1 MAEKKVTIGVLGAG
15 HVGAH
20 VAFVLGTLGIAD
32 VVKICDPKEAKVVS
46 ERQDLMDA
54 VYFMPHRVDYQISD
68 YAGLADCD
76 IIINA
81 MGDVS
86 LCATGSR
93 DDEMHFTVR
102 QVADSIPKVMAG
114 GFDGIFINV
123 TNPCDVVTHLISKL
137 SGFPKGR
144 VFGTGTLLDSSRL
157 ISAIAQ
163 QTGIE
168 HHSFNAFMMG
178 EHGDRQMV
186 PWSLVNF
193 RGKPL
198 AQMEVDPRFQFD
210 KEDIRTKTIRAG
222 WVTYSGKFCT
232 EYGICLAAATLARA
246 VLHDE
251 RKIYPCSC
259 PLDGEYGEKD
269 IFCGVPAL
277 IGRNGVEEVMEY
289 ELPDDEKAEFKACC
303 DTVRANI
310 ARAKAFLESGENA

>member
-1 MAEKKVTIGVLGAG
+1 MENKKVTIGVLGAG

-20 VAFVLGTLGIAD
+20 AAFVLGLTGIAD
-32 VVKICDPKEAKVVS
+32 VVKLCDVREQKVVS

-54 VYFMPHRVDYQISD
+54 VYFMPHRVDYQIAD

-81 MGDVS
+81 LGDIT

-102 QVADSIPKVMAG
+102 QVADTIPKIMAA
-114 GFDGIFINV
+114 GFDGFFINV
-123 TNPCDVVTHLISKL
+123 TNPCDVVAHLIAEV
-137 SGFPKGR
+137 SGLPKGR

-186 PWSLVNF
+186 PWSLINF

-198 AQMEVDPRFQFD
+198 AQMEADPRFQFD
-210 KEDIRTKTIRAG
+210 KETVKNQTIKAG

-259 PLDGEYGEKD
+259 PLDGEYGETG

-277 IGRNGVEEVMEY
+277 IGKNGVEEVMEY
-289 ELPDDEKAEFKACC
+289 ELTEEERAEFKACC

-310 ARAKAFLESGENA
+310 ARARAFLDTKE

>member
-1 MAEKKVTIGVLGAG
+1 MADKKVTIGVLGAG

-20 VAFVLGTLGIAD
+20 VAYALGMMGVAD
-32 VVKICDPKEAKVVS
+32 VVKICDPKEAKVIS

-54 VYFMPHRVDYQISD
+54 VYFMPHRVDYQIAKYED
-68 YAGLADCD
+68 LADCD

-81 MGDVS
+81 VGDIT

-93 DDEMHFTVR
+93 DDEMNYTVR
-102 QVADSIPKVMAG
+102 QVAETIPKVMAG
-114 GFDGIFINV
+114 GFNGFFINI
-123 TNPCDVVTHLISKL
+123 TNPCDVVTHLIAKK
-137 SGFPKGR
+137 SGLPKGR

-178 EHGDRQMV
+178 EHGDRQMI

-198 AQMEVDPRFQFD
+198 AQMEKDPRFQFD
-210 KEDIRTKTIRAG
+210 KEAVRHQTIRAG

-232 EYGICLAAATLARA
+232 EYGICSAAVTLAKA

-251 RKIYPCSC
+251 RKIFPCSC
-259 PLDGEYGEKD
+259 PMDGEYGEKD

-277 IGRNGVEEVMEY
+277 IGKNGVEEVMEY
-289 ELPDDEKAEFKACC
+289 DLPADELAEFKACC

-310 ARAKAFLESGENA
+310 ERAKALLANQ

>member
-1 MAEKKVTIGVLGAG
+1 MADKKVTIGVLGAG

-20 VAFVLGTLGIAD
+20 VAYALGMMGVAD
-32 VVKICDPKEAKVVS
+32 VVKICDPKEAKVIS

-54 VYFMPHRVDYQISD
+54 VYFMPHRVDYQIAKYED
-68 YAGLADCD
+68 LADCD

-81 MGDVS
+81 VGDIT

-93 DDEMHFTVR
+93 DDEMNYTVR
-102 QVADSIPKVMAG
+102 QVAETIPKVMAG
-114 GFDGIFINV
+114 GFNGFFINI
-123 TNPCDVVTHLISKL
+123 TNPCDVVTHLIAKK
-137 SGFPKGR
+137 SGLPKGR

-178 EHGDRQMV
+178 EH
-186 PWSLVNF
+186 F

-198 AQMEVDPRFQFD
+198 AQMEKDPRFQFD
-210 KEDIRTKTIRAG
+210 KEAVRHQTIRAG

-232 EYGICLAAATLARA
+232 EYGICSAAVTLAKA

-251 RKIYPCSC
+251 RKIFPCSC

-277 IGRNGVEEVMEY
+277 IGKNGVEEVMEY
-289 ELPDDEKAEFKACC
+289 DLPADELAEFKACC

-310 ARAKAFLESGENA
+310 ERAKALLANQ

>member
-1 MAEKKVTIGVLGAG
+1 MADKKVTIGVLGAG

-20 VAFVLGTLGIAD
+20 VAYALGMMGVAD
-32 VVKICDPKEAKVVS
+32 VVKICDPKEAKVIS

-54 VYFMPHRVDYQISD
+54 VYFMPHRVDYQIAKYED
-68 YAGLADCD
+68 LADCD

-81 MGDVS
+81 VGDIT

-93 DDEMHFTVR
+93 DDEMNYTVR
-102 QVADSIPKVMAG
+102 QVAETIPKVMAG
-114 GFDGIFINV
+114 GFNGFFVNI
-123 TNPCDVVTHLISKL
+123 TNPCDVVTHLIAKK
-137 SGFPKGR
+137 SGLPKGR

-178 EHGDRQMV
+178 EHGDRQMI

-198 AQMEVDPRFQFD
+198 AQMEKDPRFQFD
-210 KEDIRTKTIRAG
+210 KEAVRHQTIRAG

-232 EYGICLAAATLARA
+232 EYGICSAAVTLAKA

-251 RKIYPCSC
+251 RKIFPCSC

-277 IGRNGVEEVMEY
+277 IGKNGVEEVMEY
-289 ELPDDEKAEFKACC
+289 DLPADELAEFKACC

-310 ARAKAFLESGENA
+310 ERAKALLANQ

>member
-1 MAEKKVTIGVLGAG
+1 MADKKVTIGVLGAG

-20 VAFVLGTLGIAD
+20 VAYALGMMGVAD
-32 VVKICDPKEAKVVS
+32 VVKICDPKEAKVIS

-54 VYFMPHRVDYQISD
+54 VYFMPHRVDYQIAKYED
-68 YAGLADCD
+68 LADCD

-81 MGDVS
+81 VGDIT

-93 DDEMHFTVR
+93 DDEMNYTVR
-102 QVADSIPKVMAG
+102 QVAETIPKVMAG
-114 GFDGIFINV
+114 GFNGFFINI
-123 TNPCDVVTHLISKL
+123 TNPCDVVTHLIAKK
-137 SGFPKGR
+137 SGLPKGR

-178 EHGDRQMV
+178 EHGDRQII

-198 AQMEVDPRFQFD
+198 AQMEKDPRFQFD
-210 KEDIRTKTIRAG
+210 KEAVRHQTIRAG

-232 EYGICLAAATLARA
+232 EYGICSAAVTLAKA

-251 RKIYPCSC
+251 RKIFPCSC

-277 IGRNGVEEVMEY
+277 IGKNGVEEVMEY
-289 ELPDDEKAEFKACC
+289 DLPADELAEFKACC

-310 ARAKAFLESGENA
+310 ERAKALLANQ

>member
-1 MAEKKVTIGVLGAG
+1 MADKKVTIGVLGAG

-20 VAFVLGTLGIAD
+20 VAYALGMMGVAD
-32 VVKICDPKEAKVVS
+32 VVKICDPKEAKAIS

-54 VYFMPHRVDYQISD
+54 VYFMPHRVDYQIAKYED
-68 YAGLADCD
+68 LADCD

-81 MGDVS
+81 VGDIT

-93 DDEMHFTVR
+93 DDEMNYTVR
-102 QVADSIPKVMAG
+102 QVAETIPKVMAG
-114 GFDGIFINV
+114 GFNGFFINI
-123 TNPCDVVTHLISKL
+123 TNPCDVVTHLIAKK
-137 SGFPKGR
+137 SGLPKGR

-178 EHGDRQMV
+178 EHGDRQMI

-198 AQMEVDPRFQFD
+198 AQMEKDPRFQFD
-210 KEDIRTKTIRAG
+210 KEAVRHQTIRAG

-232 EYGICLAAATLARA
+232 EYGICSAAVTLAKA

-251 RKIYPCSC
+251 RKIFPCSC

-277 IGRNGVEEVMEY
+277 IGKNGVEEVMEY
-289 ELPDDEKAEFKACC
+289 DLPADELAEFKACC

-310 ARAKAFLESGENA
+310 ERAKALLANQ

>member
-1 MAEKKVTIGVLGAG
+1 MADKKVMIGVLGAG

-20 VAFVLGTLGIAD
+20 VAYALGMMGVAD
-32 VVKICDPKEAKVVS
+32 VVKICDPKEAKVIS

-54 VYFMPHRVDYQISD
+54 VYFMPHRVDYQIAKYED
-68 YAGLADCD
+68 LADCD

-81 MGDVS
+81 VGDIT

-93 DDEMHFTVR
+93 DDEMNYTVR
-102 QVADSIPKVMAG
+102 QVAETIPKVMAG
-114 GFDGIFINV
+114 GFNGFFINI
-123 TNPCDVVTHLISKL
+123 TNPCDVVTHLIAKK
-137 SGFPKGR
+137 SGLPKGR

-178 EHGDRQMV
+178 EHGDRQMI

-198 AQMEVDPRFQFD
+198 AQMEKDPRFQFD
-210 KEDIRTKTIRAG
+210 KEAVRHQTIRAG

-232 EYGICLAAATLARA
+232 EYGICSAAVTLAKA

-251 RKIYPCSC
+251 RKIFPCSC

-277 IGRNGVEEVMEY
+277 IGKNGVEEVMEY
-289 ELPDDEKAEFKACC
+289 DLPADELAEFKACC

-310 ARAKAFLESGENA
+310 ERAKALLANQ